1 VRELSCLRLIID
13 PPLPGPR
20 NMAIDELLLNHV
32 VEHNLITLRFYQWN
46 EPTLSI
52 GYFQQYAD
60 RQLHKAS
67 SACAVVRRQTGGG
80 AILHDHELT
89 YSLAVPPAHRL
100 ARDTQQLYFAVHQVI
115 IKALMKEERPLQRSQ
130 PLALWQHN
138 SQHSRTEEP
147 FLCFQR
153 RSRGDVVFS
162 RSNGAQEKVVG
173 SAQRRRRGAILQH
186 GSILLARSIVA
197 PELPGLTELSKI
209 QMDVHTLTDRLQN
222 LLPMALAIPNDNV
235 EICESTHLFESG
247 AKALATSKY
256 GTEAWLKRR

>member
-1 VRELSCLRLIID
+1 
-13 PPLPGPR
+13 
-20 NMAIDELLLNHV
+20 MAIDELLLNHV
-32 VEHNLITLRFYQWN
+32 VKHNLVILRFYQWN

-60 RQLHKAS
+60 RQLHEAS

-80 AILHDHELT
+80 AILHDQELT
-89 YSLAVPPAHRL
+89 YSLAVPPVHPL

-115 IKALMKEERPLQRSQ
+115 IEAMMEGETSLQRLR
-130 PLALWQHN
+130 PLALWKHN
-138 SQHSRTEEP
+138 SQHSQTEEP

-162 RSNGAQEKVVG
+162 RANGTQEKVVG

-186 GSILLARSIVA
+186 GSILLARSPVA
-197 PELPGLTELSKI
+197 PELPGLTELSRI
-209 QMDVHTLTDRLQN
+209 QTDAHTLTERLQN
-222 LLPMALAIPNDNV
+222 LLPTALAIPHNKV
-235 EICESTHLFESG
+235 EVFESTHFLGSG
-247 AKALATSKY
+247 VKALATSKY